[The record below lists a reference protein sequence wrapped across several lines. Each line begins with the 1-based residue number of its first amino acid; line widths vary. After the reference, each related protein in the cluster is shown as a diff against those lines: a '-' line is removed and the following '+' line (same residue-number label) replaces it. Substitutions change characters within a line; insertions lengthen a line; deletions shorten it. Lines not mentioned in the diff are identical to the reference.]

1 MKKLVALFGIIC
13 ILLAGTNASWAKDK
27 KKKSDKQDKQA
38 TTQSV
43 DVAKC
48 TCNDLL
54 NEKDEKVI
62 AAGLVWVDG
71 YLSGKTG
78 DTRIDFNSLK
88 RLSDRIET
96 YCKNNPTM
104 PILDAVKISK
114 GSKY

>member
-1 MKKLVALFGIIC
+1 M
-13 ILLAGTNASWAKDK
+13 
-27 KKKSDKQDKQA
+27 KKSDKQDKQA
-38 TTQSV
+38 TTQTV

-48 TCNDLL
+48 TCNDLH
-54 NEKDEKVI
+54 NEKVI

-71 YLSGKTG
+71 YLSRKTG
-78 DTRIDFNSLK
+78 DTRIDFNGLKSL
-88 RLSDRIET
+88 SARIET